1 MTKDMKS
8 VIYIIL
14 IFTVYSCSSTRSNT
28 HIEKQSALEDVLLT
42 SIQESSYLKEL
53 DTIYIYD
60 HFSFDT
66 VRTSSYYHLIN
77 AGIQL
82 AFVDTFYTKIDPA
95 SNLILWDKLK
105 TYKKL
110 KNTRSRINESYFDTV
125 KSKTIVFVTALEL
138 RNHKY
143 KGVTKYFPSFVLPVG
158 NRKLFSLRYGLWSG
172 PKIVYLSFE
181 EKDGKFILKEEQ
193 DQIAESNV
201 YVIEDWI
208 NQINFNQS
216 LDSYW
221 KNDYLDMVKLFDDN
235 WDIEC
240 VKLTGDKC
248 QRVKLMDMVK
258 K

>member
-1 MTKDMKS
+1 MIKDMKS

-28 HIEKQSALEDVLLT
+28 HIEKQLALEDILLT

-66 VRTSSYYHLIN
+66 VRANRYYHSIN
-77 AGIQL
+77 ADIQL
-82 AFVDTFYTKIDPA
+82 AFVDTFHTKIDSVSYP
-95 SNLILWDKLK
+95 ILWDKLRS
-105 TYKKL
+105 YKNL
-110 KNTRSRINESYFDTV
+110 KDTRSRIVENYF
-125 KSKTIVFVTALEL
+125 
-138 RNHKY
+138 
-143 KGVTKYFPSFVLPVG
+143 G
-158 NRKLFSLRYGLWSG
+158 
-172 PKIVYLSFE
+172 
-181 EKDGKFILKEEQ
+181 
-193 DQIAESNV
+193 
-201 YVIEDWI
+201 I

-235 WDIEC
+235 WDKEC

>member
-1 MTKDMKS
+1 MKS

-28 HIEKQSALEDVLLT
+28 HIEKQLALEDILLT

-66 VRTSSYYHLIN
+66 VRANRYYHSIN
-77 AGIQL
+77 ADIQL
-82 AFVDTFYTKIDPA
+82 AFVDTFHTKIDSVSYP
-95 SNLILWDKLK
+95 ILWDKLRS
-105 TYKKL
+105 YKNL
-110 KNTRSRINESYFDTV
+110 KDTRSRIVENYFDKV
-125 KSKTIVFVTALEL
+125 KNKTIVFVTELEL
-138 RNHKY
+138 RNY
-143 KGVTKYFPSFVLPVG
+143 RYIGETIYFPSLILSFG

-172 PKIVYLSFE
+172 QKIIYLSFE
-181 EKDGKFILKEEQ
+181 KKDGKFILKEEQ

-235 WDIEC
+235 WDKEC

-248 QRVKLMDMVK
+248 QRLKLMDMVK